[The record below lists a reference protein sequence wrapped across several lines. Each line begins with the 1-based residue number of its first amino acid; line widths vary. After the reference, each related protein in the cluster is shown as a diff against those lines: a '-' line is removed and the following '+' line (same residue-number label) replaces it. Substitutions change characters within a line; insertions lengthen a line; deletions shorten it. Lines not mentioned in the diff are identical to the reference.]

1 MRILKQEYKVYQILI
16 HWGLNYENIKIVFR
30 EDFDDNGFLKK
41 DIRNKVHTFLC
52 EETDISEI
60 SITIFLDRLN
70 AGKDLWF
77 VIAAVII
84 LFVLFLIFMIF

>member
-1 MRILKQEYKVYQILI
+1 MHLI
-16 HWGLNYENIKIVFR
+16 REKNEQLYENIKIVFR

-60 SITIFLDRLN
+60 SITIFLDRFN
-70 AGKDLWF
+70 AGKDL
-77 VIAAVII
+77 
-84 LFVLFLIFMIF
+84 